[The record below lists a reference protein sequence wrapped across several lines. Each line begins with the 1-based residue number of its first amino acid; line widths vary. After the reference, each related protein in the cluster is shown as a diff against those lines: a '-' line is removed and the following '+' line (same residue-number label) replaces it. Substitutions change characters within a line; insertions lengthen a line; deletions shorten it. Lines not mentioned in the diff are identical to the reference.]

1 MPSLIEVTALSKVY
15 ASSGIGG
22 GVRDAEFALEA
33 GTFFTLLGPSGCGKT
48 TTLRCIAGLERPDKG
63 RIRVA
68 DEVFVDTER
77 QISIPLNER
86 KLGMVFQSYAIWPHM
101 SVFENVAFPLR
112 VAKDRRFSAQEIE
125 HEVKRALEVVNLSA
139 FEKRPATMLSGG
151 QQQRVALAR
160 AIVRQPKVLLLD
172 EPLSNLDAALRE
184 EMRKEL
190 KRLQKQMGITTIYVT
205 HDQVEALELSDKIA
219 VLDHGRIVQLGTPRE
234 LYFQPANAFVAEFIG
249 STNMFRGVVA
259 EIGRETREGTVRLGD
274 ETMLRCMLLP
284 STAVGDSVAVSVRP
298 ESITLS
304 DGGRP
309 EDGSRLNRLQGTISL
324 SAFSGASNRYSVQV
338 GSSSVTV
345 LADAHVSRETGS
357 KAVLEFKPANAL
369 AIPV

>member
-1 MPSLIEVTALSKVY
+1 MPSLIEVSALSKVY
-15 ASSGIGG
+15 ASSGVGG
-22 GVRDAEFALEA
+22 GVRDADFSLEA

-63 RIRVA
+63 HIRVA
-68 DEVFVDTER
+68 DDVFVDTEQ
-77 QISIPLNER
+77 QISVPLNER

-101 SVFENVAFPLR
+101 TVYENVAFPMR

-125 HEVKRALEVVNLSA
+125 RDVKRALEVVNLSA

-184 EMRKEL
+184 GMRKEL

-234 LYFQPANAFVAEFIG
+234 LYFHPSNAFVAEFIG

-259 EIGRETREGTVRLGD
+259 ELGRETREGVVRLGD
-274 ETMLRCMLLP
+274 DTVLKCMLPL
-284 STAVGDSVAVSVRP
+284 SSALGDSVAVSVRP
-298 ESITLS
+298 ESIILS
-304 DGGRP
+304 NGERP
-309 EDGSRLNRLQGTISL
+309 DEGPHVNRLHGTIVL
-324 SAFSGASNRYSVQV
+324 SAFSGASNRYSVQA
-338 GSSSVTV
+338 GPSSVTV
-345 LADAHVSRETGS
+345 LADAHATREIGS
-357 KAVLEFKPANAL
+357 KAVLEFMPVNAL
-369 AIPV
+369 AIAV